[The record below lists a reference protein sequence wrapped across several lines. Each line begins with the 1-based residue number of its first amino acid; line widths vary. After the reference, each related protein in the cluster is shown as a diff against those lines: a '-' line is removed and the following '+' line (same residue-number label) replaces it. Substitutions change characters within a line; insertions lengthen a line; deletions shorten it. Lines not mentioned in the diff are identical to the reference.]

1 MIEFWFE
8 FASTYSY
15 PAAMRIEKVA
25 GAAGLDVVW
34 KPMLLGPL
42 FHAQQGLKDSPFN
55 AFPVKGRYMWRDL
68 ERTCIDEGL
77 PLNKPAIF
85 PQNGLKAA
93 RIVLALPLS
102 ARPDFVRAVYRAN
115 FVESEVISD
124 DAFLEGLLIRLGHSP
139 DGVMARAGSEA
150 VKAELKK
157 NTEEAAAR
165 GVFGAPTFFAP
176 DGEMFWG
183 NDRLEQAVRWARKVK
198 NVSMDTK
205 ADAT

>member
-42 FHAQQGLKDSPFN
+42 FNAQQGLKDSPFN
-55 AFPVKGRYMWRDL
+55 AFPVKGKYMWRDL

-77 PLNKPAIF
+77 PLRRPDIF

-93 RIVLALPLS
+93 RMVLALPDA

-115 FVESEVISD
+115 FAEGAIISD
-124 DAFLEGLLIRLGHSP
+124 DSVLAAILTHLGHLP
-139 DGVMARAGSEA
+139 EA
-150 VKAELKK
+150 V
-157 NTEEAAAR
+157 
-165 GVFGAPTFFAP
+165 
-176 DGEMFWG
+176 
-183 NDRLEQAVRWARKVK
+183 
-198 NVSMDTK
+198 
-205 ADAT
+205 

>member
-42 FHAQQGLKDSPFN
+42 FNAQQGLKDSPFN

-115 FVESEVISD
+115 FVEGEVISD

-139 DGVMARAGSEA
+139 DGVMARASSEA
-150 VKAELKK
+150 GKAELKK

-205 ADAT
+205 VDAT

>member
-25 GAAGLDVVW
+25 GAAGLGVVW

-42 FHAQQGLKDSPFN
+42 FNSQQGLKDSPFN
-55 AFPVKGRYMWRDL
+55 AFPVKGKYMWRDL

-77 PLNKPAIF
+77 PLRRPDIF
-85 PQNGLKAA
+85 PQDGLKAA
-93 RIVLALPLS
+93 RMVLALPDA

-115 FVESEVISD
+115 FVEGAIISD
-124 DAFLEGLLIRLGHSP
+124 DSVLAGILARLGHSP
-139 DGVMARAGSEA
+139 EA
-150 VKAELKK
+150 VFAKAATDPVKAELKK

-198 NVSMDTK
+198 NQSIDTK
-205 ADAT
+205 VDAS

>member
-25 GAAGLDVVW
+25 GAAGLHVVW

-42 FHAQQGLKDSPFN
+42 FNAQQGLKDSPFN

-77 PLNKPAIF
+77 PLKKPEIF

-93 RIVLALPLS
+93 RIVLALPDAALLHLLPQPAGNS
-102 ARPDFVRAVYRAN
+102 IAW
-115 FVESEVISD
+115 EVQ
-124 DAFLEGLLIRLGHSP
+124 
-139 DGVMARAGSEA
+139 
-150 VKAELKK
+150 
-157 NTEEAAAR
+157 
-165 GVFGAPTFFAP
+165 
-176 DGEMFWG
+176 G
-183 NDRLEQAVRWARKVK
+183 NDLLAQYHLVTGRVHITLLKLKDFCIGKGIV
-198 NVSMDTK
+198 TK
-205 ADAT
+205 ERFHSYLHAKRTKE